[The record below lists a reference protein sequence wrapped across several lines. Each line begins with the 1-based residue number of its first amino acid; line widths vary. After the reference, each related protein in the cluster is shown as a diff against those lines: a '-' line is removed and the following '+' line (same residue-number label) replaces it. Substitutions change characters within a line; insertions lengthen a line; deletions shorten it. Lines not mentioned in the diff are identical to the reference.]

1 MLSNKKC
8 MIQPTLTN
16 LHTNEY
22 SQEVHYYPFMVKLER
37 GFGSCNNINDVSNKV
52 CAPNKT

>member
-1 MLSNKKC
+1 